1 MCENLNKEV
10 MKTAAESPW
19 QNVLCEQNDCSTDR
33 CLEKILEDDPEM
45 PLNIAP
51 VWAINVKNSLQ
62 MWNGFSSYQLV
73 FGQNPN
79 IPNVMTDKP
88 PALHG
93 TTISQGI

>member
-62 MWNGFSSYQLV
+62 MWNGLSSYQLV